1 MNDCLDKKTQ
11 KIEIN
16 SGVAYKS
23 SSHDDVFEIRNRQ
36 ADAQAMSLA
45 NNYIKS
51 APLQDED

>member
-51 APLQDED
+51 APL